1 MKIDARPPSVTEKAA
16 RGTLGEHSIRKILS
30 PKLGEPTMNLDTLL
44 KQKQAGNHRW
54 RYGNLFYSK
63 DWVLYP

>member
-30 PKLGEPTMNLDTLL
+30 
-44 KQKQAGNHRW
+44 Q
-54 RYGNLFYSK
+54 S
-63 DWVLYP
+63 